1 MPSEVGPSNEEA
13 VEGTVTAEVC
23 HQVVQVVGKLSFP
36 VFLDPGYD
44 LLQQLIEVFW
54 EDYEGP
60 VEEDLELQNC
70 GLSGSSGFFNFLQDF
85 PVELE
90 KKISEKI
97 GGEQRKFSLDLHGQN
112 FSPSP
117 SGIQN

>member
-1 MPSEVGPSNEEA
+1 MP
-13 VEGTVTAEVC
+13 T
-23 HQVVQVVGKLSFP
+23 Q
-36 VFLDPGYD
+36 VFLDPDYD
-44 LLQQLIEVFW
+44 LPQQLIEVFW